1 MLPSAW
7 PAAGCRRVSPL
18 LLVAGLLGL
27 VPIGKRHG
35 KGGVALAVRLHP
47 LHSSLA
53 CFIAAQLL
61 WCWAAR
67 ESVSSRLNCEW
78 EERRIFSIG
87 DTPFL
92 HVRRVV

>member
-7 PAAGCRRVSPL
+7 PAASCRRVSPL

-27 VPIGKRHG
+27 VPVGKRQG
-35 KGGVALAVRLHP
+35 QGGQGGAALAVRLHP

-67 ESVSSRLNCEW
+67 ESVFPRLNCEW
-78 EERRIFSIG
+78 EERRIFSLPG
-87 DTPFL
+87 
-92 HVRRVV
+92 